1 MIGGVGEGGQLES
14 TCTSDLST
22 RPLGSGPRSVREEI
36 WRFCGACCEI
46 LGSGPPSQLSTEESD
61 PQGAQW
67 LLISPPMS
75 PGWCYHFPHTSSL
88 PLGEEQLF
96 WGIQGKTGTD
106 HFCFLAPT
114 HTQELRPQPEQER
127 LGPYLPS
134 QEELCPACEAL
145 DCKCCDCTQSVA
157 ILVSCTL
164 QESSALQMLCIV
176 SWLEWLGM
184 CEGQG
189 EGWKWEHWGSLAGHV
204 CIRVTHAVQ
213 PHGTDHSWGLSQRLN
228 SSHLLYL
235 STSWFL
241 LGWVLGSNDTSGTG
255 YLIFCLPLEVS

>member
-1 MIGGVGEGGQLES
+1 MCIYRIGQFLFKLRSPPEHTEHEHSKAELLWLGGVGEGGQLES

-67 LLISPPMS
+67 LLISPPTS
-75 PGWCYHFPHTSSL
+75 PGRCYHFPHTSSL

-114 HTQELRPQPEQER
+114 HTQELRPQPEQGR

-176 SWLEWLGM
+176 SLLEWLGM

-189 EGWKWEHWGSLAGHV
+189 EGWKWEHWGEPGRACLHEGHP
-204 CIRVTHAVQ
+204 RSSATRHWPQ
-213 PHGTDHSWGLSQRLN
+213 LGTVPE
-228 SSHLLYL
+228 
-235 STSWFL
+235 TEF
-241 LGWVLGSNDTSGTG
+241 
-255 YLIFCLPLEVS
+255 